1 MYEFE
6 RTLKATLAANSLSR
20 RHPPD
25 CVALRCAPRIV
36 PADDGNDPEARD
48 EPHQTDHDQ
57 GTLLCALPQVA
68 QRRCNRPVAV
78 HAQGEQAVLAV

>member
-6 RTLKATLAANSLSR
+6 RTLR
-20 RHPPD
+20 RHWPRTH
-25 CVALRCAPRIV
+25 CLAYIRRVASHAAVLHVV

>member
-1 MYEFE
+1 
-6 RTLKATLAANSLSR
+6 
-20 RHPPD
+20 
-25 CVALRCAPRIV
+25 V